1 MMYSFVIVVQIVM
14 TISIPNPVLGYL
26 SEDQS
31 HNERENDEFLKRR
44 SKCITVLGTT
54 VHIL

>member
-1 MMYSFVIVVQIVM
+1 MYTFVIVVQIVM

-31 HNERENDEFLKRR
+31 RNEKENDEFPNRR
-44 SKCITVLGTT
+44 SKSITVLGTT